1 MVEQHVEGDLLLI
14 SFVLVFWSVWW
25 ACHVS
30 SHRFLLC
37 LWGIQRQMVY
47 WVKVAHEFSTVAIWV
62 QQSCWNTSLHI
73 IVLWGPLWQGSH
85 TIERSRAVST
95 RGSGALESSV
105 SGAVASPGSR
115 ALASPVS
122 GAVASQ
128 GSGALESSVSGALE
142 SSVSGAV
149 ASPGSRALASPVSG
163 AVASQGSGALE
174 SPVSGALASSRVSMT
189 SWQSCVSLIHPRSP
203 SCANRSNNWGEPAVA
218 RPRGNQLFVLG
229 VTVNVRKWPGN
240 NCCIVSYNV
249 SRCFMWVCV
258 RRVSTSC
265 VNTVYCRLTFSQLTY
280 VECSSTFGRVIPASR
295 LSCGTTCSVALT
307 STSFK
312 VSSHFADI
320 HVWDDIFRSINLH
333 VLQA

>member
-95 RGSGALESSV
+95 RG
-105 SGAVASPGSR
+105 
-115 ALASPVS
+115 
-122 GAVASQ
+122 
-128 GSGALESSVSGALE
+128 SGALE

>member
-95 RGSGALESSV
+95 R
-105 SGAVASPGSR
+105 
-115 ALASPVS
+115 
-122 GAVASQ
+122 
-128 GSGALESSVSGALE
+128 
-142 SSVSGAV
+142 
-149 ASPGSRALASPVSG
+149 GSRALASPVSG